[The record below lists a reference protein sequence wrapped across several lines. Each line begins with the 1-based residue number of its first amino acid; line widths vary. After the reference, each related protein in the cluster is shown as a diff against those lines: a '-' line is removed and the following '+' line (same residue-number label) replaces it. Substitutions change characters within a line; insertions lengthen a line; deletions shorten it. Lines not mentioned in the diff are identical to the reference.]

1 MEVDT
6 GTFLA
11 LRGEVNGLNAAVEQ
25 LARRQQRDGRHLT
38 DLILQSQV
46 FRDAF
51 TDQNDS
57 NYAILQAMNT
67 TANLLAALG
76 WQPDHLDAAGTPRRP
91 GRAKLRLVK

>member
-11 LRGEVNGLNAAVEQ
+11 LRGEVNGLNAAVKE
-25 LARRQQRDGRHLT
+25 LARRQQHDGRHVT

-46 FRDAF
+46 FRDAL
-51 TDQNDS
+51 TDQNDT
-57 NYAILQAMNT
+57 NYAVLQAMDSIT
-67 TANLLAALG
+67 SLLAALG
-76 WQPDHLDAAGTPRRP
+76 WSPDSRSASKPLRP